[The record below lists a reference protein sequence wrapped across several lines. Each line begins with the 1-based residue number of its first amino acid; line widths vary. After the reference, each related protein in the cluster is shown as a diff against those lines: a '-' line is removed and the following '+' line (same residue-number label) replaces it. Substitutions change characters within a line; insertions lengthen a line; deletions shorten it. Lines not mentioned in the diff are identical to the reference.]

1 MKSHAFSILL
11 YEEIIM
17 IEVKDLEIKYGD
29 FVAVQNIDFHV
40 EEGEFFTLLGPSG
53 CGKTTTLQAIAG
65 FLDPSEGKI
74 FVGQENM
81 THVPVEKRE
90 IGMVFQSYALFPT
103 MTVYDNIAY
112 GLKVDRMDKEKISER
127 VYELA
132 KLVDL
137 EEEQLEKN
145 VSELSG
151 GQQQRVAIARSLAK
165 KPSVVLFDEP
175 LSNLDAKLRKQLRQ
189 ELKNIQRNTG
199 MTAIYV
205 THDQQEALEMSNK
218 IAVFNKGNIEQIGTP
233 EEIYDNSAT
242 EFVCTFIGD
251 ANKLGAD
258 FIEYINKHSAVNLDK
273 KKVHYLREEKIS
285 MYSNRQNHSIE
296 IDAEIEHI
304 TFQGKA
310 ITYECK
316 ALDSNLKFVAHN
328 RRGSNLTIGDKIKI
342 YLDPTDILEYEVS

>member
-1 MKSHAFSILL
+1 
-11 YEEIIM
+11 M
-17 IEVKDLEIKYGD
+17 IEVKDLEVKYDD
-29 FVAVQNIDFHV
+29 FIAVQDIAFHV

-65 FLDPSEGKI
+65 FLNPSQGKV
-74 FVGQENM
+74 FVDGTDM
-81 THVPVEKRE
+81 TNVPVEKRE

-112 GLKVDRMDKEKISER
+112 GLKVKRMDKKKISDR
-127 VYELA
+127 VHELA

-137 EEEQLEKN
+137 DEEQLQKN

-165 KPSVVLFDEP
+165 QPSVVLFDEP

-189 ELKNIQRNTG
+189 ELKNIQRSTG

-205 THDQQEALEMSNK
+205 THDQEEALEMSSH

-233 EEIYDNSAT
+233 KEIYDNSAS

-251 ANKLGAD
+251 ANKLGPELV
-258 FIEYINKHSAVNLDK
+258 EYINSHSSANFDK
-273 KKVHYLREEKIS
+273 EKVHYLREEKIGILPS
-285 MYSNRQNHSIE
+285 HQNESVQVEAVIE
-296 IDAEIEHI
+296 QT
-304 TFQGKA
+304 TFQGKT
-310 ITYECK
+310 ISYECH
-316 ALDSNLKFVAHN
+316 ALDSTLKFLVNNHQDAN
-328 RRGSNLTIGDKIKI
+328 MQIGDKITI
-342 YLDPTDILEYEVS
+342 YIEPSDILEYEV